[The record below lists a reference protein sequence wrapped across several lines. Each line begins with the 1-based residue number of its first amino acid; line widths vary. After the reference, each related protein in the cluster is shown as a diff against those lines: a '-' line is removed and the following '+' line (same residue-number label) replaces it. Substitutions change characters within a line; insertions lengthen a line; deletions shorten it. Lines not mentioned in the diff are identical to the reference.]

1 MADTQTSDSS
11 SSISRASSDSDLSSK
26 VSDSELG
33 AVGGADKMAGVS
45 EQQKCPMEDAINKL
59 LEKQRR
65 YIWSKFSHN
74 FVLICYHYRPQ
85 RSWGKVI
92 FSQASVIC

>member
-26 VSDSELG
+26 VSELG
-33 AVGGADKMAGVS
+33 AVGGTDKMAGVS
-45 EQQKCPMEDAINKL
+45 EQQNCPMEDAINKL

-65 YIWSKFSHN
+65 YVWSKCTHHFCVNPSSLYLH
-74 FVLICYHYRPQ
+74 F
-85 RSWGKVI
+85 
-92 FSQASVIC
+92 